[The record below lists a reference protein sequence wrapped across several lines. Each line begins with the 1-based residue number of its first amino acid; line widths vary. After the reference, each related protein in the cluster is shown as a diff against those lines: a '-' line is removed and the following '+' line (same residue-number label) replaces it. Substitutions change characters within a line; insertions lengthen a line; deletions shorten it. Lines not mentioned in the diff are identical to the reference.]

1 MNYDFF
7 SLCANIR
14 LLQLRSTPVDA
25 NAMSLAEKVRRLQRH
40 RAFEAEVVKNLS
52 RVETLKQMAELL
64 LDDSSL
70 AIAFAPLALRPASA
84 TASASPSVTSEQSR
98 TGTAPSLAA
107 DEVTLGRVH
116 ATDSPHF
123 ADWERALGDLDE
135 VKAHVQK
142 RVNEAIERWNRYEY
156 CITFAHLL

>member
-1 MNYDFF
+1 
-7 SLCANIR
+7 
-14 LLQLRSTPVDA
+14 
-25 NAMSLAEKVRRLQRH
+25 MSLAEKVRRLQRH

-52 RVETLKQMAELL
+52 RVETLKQMAEVL

-70 AIAFAPLALRPASA
+70 ALVFAPLALRPAS
-84 TASASPSVTSEQSR
+84 TSPSVASEQSR
-98 TGTAPSLAA
+98 GRSAPPLAG
-107 DEVTLGRVH
+107 DEVTLGRVL
-116 ATDSPHF
+116 ATDSPLC

-156 CITFAHLL
+156 SINFAHLLWKLALTATEIASINLMCTSKR